1 MRLVFKYS
9 HQALEPK
16 VFHLRVLLSLSRYCM
31 QSRGYSGFSCS
42 FSLNPDI
49 SLSYRIKLTFSLAC
63 NPSKDHSVVSPTW
76 CLGKHLMLKVKYGST
91 FFSLGAESLVRGKQR
106 LIKDKSGRKPDW
118 KLTPLIWACQ
128 GGCTIG
134 PSLHWTPL
142 RNAPCW
148 PSGLWLC
155 LLGHISHVAW
165 SPGRDSFS

>member
-16 VFHLRVLLSLSRYCM
+16 VFHLHILLGLSRYCM

-63 NPSKDHSVVSPTW
+63 NPSKDPSVVSPTW
-76 CLGKHLMLKVKYGST
+76 CLGKHLMLKVKYSST

-106 LIKDKSGRKPDW
+106 LVKDESGPKTWLEANSANLGMSGWLHTWPLFALNPLKECSLLALWFVVMSAGTYFTCCLKSW
-118 KLTPLIWACQ
+118 
-128 GGCTIG
+128 
-134 PSLHWTPL
+134 
-142 RNAPCW
+142 
-148 PSGLWLC
+148 
-155 LLGHISHVAW
+155 
-165 SPGRDSFS
+165 

>member
-16 VFHLRVLLSLSRYCM
+16 VFHLHILLGLSRYCM

-63 NPSKDHSVVSPTW
+63 NPSKDPSVVSPTW
-76 CLGKHLMLKVKYGST
+76 CLGKHLMLKVKYSST

-106 LIKDKSGRKPDW
+106 LVKDESGPKTWLEANSANLGMSGWLHNWPLFALNPLKECSLLALWFVVMSAGTYFTCCLKSW
-118 KLTPLIWACQ
+118 
-128 GGCTIG
+128 
-134 PSLHWTPL
+134 
-142 RNAPCW
+142 
-148 PSGLWLC
+148 
-155 LLGHISHVAW
+155 
-165 SPGRDSFS
+165 